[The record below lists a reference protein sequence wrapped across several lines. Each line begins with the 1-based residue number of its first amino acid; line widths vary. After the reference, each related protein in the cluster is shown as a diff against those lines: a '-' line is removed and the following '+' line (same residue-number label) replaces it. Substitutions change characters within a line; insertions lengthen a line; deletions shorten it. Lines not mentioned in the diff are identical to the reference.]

1 MHVTDGLKLI
11 REYDQY
17 PCAPLAGVEACL
29 DLLGPPLL
37 CFGVPLLMD
46 PFASFALFLES
57 VLHKAECIWPL
68 LPVQKS
74 SDVKG
79 YRDFQCNMS

>member
-46 PFASFALFLES
+46 PFASFAFFSRVSFTKLSAFGPFCLCRR
-57 VLHKAECIWPL
+57 AA
-68 LPVQKS
+68 
-74 SDVKG
+74 
-79 YRDFQCNMS
+79 M